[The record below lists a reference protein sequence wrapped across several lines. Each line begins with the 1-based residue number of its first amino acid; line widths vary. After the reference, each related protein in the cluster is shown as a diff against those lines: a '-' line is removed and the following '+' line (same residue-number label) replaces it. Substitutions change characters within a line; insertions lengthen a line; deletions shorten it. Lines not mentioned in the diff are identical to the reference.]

1 MPANFTHVQFGK
13 DVIET
18 LPRSF
23 SILANKYPQCFF
35 AGTQGPDLLFYYKPW
50 TGKKDDIRRQA
61 WILHDEAAAPFFLR
75 TAKLLVED
83 EKNYDEEGNFLPHTK
98 EAEYLLGF
106 LCHFCLDYTVHPF
119 VEECLASG
127 VSHVK
132 IEAELDKHNLR
143 KQNLPMPGY
152 NGAKLA
158 FPIKESAE
166 AVANVLSIPKKEAKK
181 ALKSMRFINGLFS
194 NKCELVHSICRGLL
208 AIIGAQKPFGE
219 MFLDKKDDER
229 CIPLL
234 ETLDDLYNQAIAT
247 ANAVITEFFAN
258 AKLSVQNNTLTN
270 DIFRYNYGGV
280 IPQEGNS

>member
-1 MPANFTHVQFGK
+1 MPAIFTHVQFGK
-13 DVIET
+13 DVIAS
-18 LPRSF
+18 LPHSF
-23 SILANKYPQCFF
+23 STLAEKYPQSFF

-50 TGKKDDIRRQA
+50 TGKKDEIRTQA
-61 WILHDEAAAPFFLR
+61 WFLHDTAAAPFFLKA
-75 TAKLLVED
+75 AKVLVED
-83 EKNYDEEGNFLPHTK
+83 KKNYDKEGNFLPQTK
-98 EAEYLLGF
+98 EAAYLLGF

-119 VEECLASG
+119 VEESLASG

-152 NGAKLA
+152 NAAKLA
-158 FPIKESAE
+158 FPTKESAE
-166 AVANVLSIPKKEAKK
+166 AVANVLSIPTKEAKK

-194 NKCELVHSICRGLL
+194 NKCGLVHGICHALL

-219 MFLDKKDDER
+219 MFLNKKDDER

-234 ETLDDLYNQAIAT
+234 DTLDDLYNQAIAT

-258 AKLSVQNNTLTN
+258 AKTSVENNTLTN
-270 DIFRYNYGGV
+270 DIFRYNYGGI
-280 IPQEGNS
+280 IPQEDNS